1 MEFLTGYLIEKA
13 LSVDNLFVFIIIFS
27 YFSVPRA
34 YKHKVLFWGIVGA
47 LIMRAIFIAIGAL
60 LLAQYHWIIYPFG
73 VFLIATSIKLVFKH
87 SSDIKPENNL
97 LLKLMKRFMRV
108 TDTYHGEVFWVTKAG
123 KLYATPL
130 FLVLVIVEFT
140 DLVFAVDSIPAIFAI
155 TADLFIVYSSNIFA
169 MIGLRSLYFALAS
182 IMDKFQYLRI
192 GLALVLAFIGSKMLI
207 SGLFKIP
214 SFISLVVVVM
224 LIGLSIVASLLFA
237 RVKS

>member
-1 MEFLTGYLIEKA
+1 
-13 LSVDNLFVFIIIFS
+13 
-27 YFSVPRA
+27 
-34 YKHKVLFWGIVGA
+34 
-47 LIMRAIFIAIGAL
+47 
-60 LLAQYHWIIYPFG
+60 
-73 VFLIATSIKLVFKH
+73 
-87 SSDIKPENNL
+87 
-97 LLKLMKRFMRV
+97 MRV